1 MKKWLRIG
9 GSGFLAFSLVSVPFV
24 NAATV
29 EANGRTNMSY
39 ISFVSQDKYKD
50 YIDRAQ
56 NSLNVVTPHYFSL
69 KSDGSLLINTSLIN
83 TTFINDMHKKGVK
96 VVPFIQN
103 AWGDGTALANR
114 DALAKQIANAIATYN
129 LDGVNIDLE
138 GLNETYRDNYTDFMK
153 KLRMQI
159 PKHKQVSI
167 AVAANPYNWTTGW
180 HGSYDYKKL
189 SDALTGPNDYLMVM
203 AYDESYRG
211 GPEGPVASLSF
222 VEDSITYTLKK
233 QVPAEKIVLGI
244 PFYGRIWGNNTSF
257 NGTGVSH
264 HQINA
269 IMDQYKGTAKVTFDS
284 TSQTP
289 KLTFTMKSGD
299 PTFRIAGKDLIPG
312 TYTIWFD
319 NEKSLK
325 KKLILVQKYNLRGTG
340 SWSLSQEDPQMWNYY
355 NLWLNADY
363 FKDVI
368 DHWAQADIYGVNVR
382 DWMIGTAS
390 NQFEPDS
397 TLTRAMGA
405 TLLVRAMGYENLTP
419 LTTFPFNDVPSK
431 HWAKKNIHIAKEK
444 GLIKGTS
451 STTFEPDKPL
461 TREQAAQMLDNL
473 LKYPNASL
481 PSLSPF
487 KDIQPGQWS
496 YQAIINMNKNKIING
511 YTDGT
516 FQPKKNVSRAE
527 MAKLMNVSTDRID
540 KLVN

>member
-1 MKKWLRIG
+1 MNKWLRIG
-9 GSGFLAFSLVSVPFV
+9 GSAVLAFSLLSVPFMD
-24 NAATV
+24 AAAV
-29 EANGRTNMSY
+29 EAKGRTSMSY
-39 ISFVSQDKYKD
+39 ISFINKD
-50 YIDRAQ
+50 QYNYYIDRTH
-56 NSLNVVTPHYFSL
+56 NSLNVVTPNYFSL
-69 KSDGSLLINTSLIN
+69 NSDGTLKINTAFIDPS
-83 TTFINDMHKKGVK
+83 FINEMHNEGVR

-103 AWGDGTALANR
+103 AWGDGTALTNR
-114 DALAKQIANAIATYN
+114 DALSQQIANAIATYN
-129 LDGVNIDLE
+129 LDGVNVDLE
-138 GLNETYRDNYTDFMK
+138 GLNETHRDSYTDFMK
-153 KLRMQI
+153 KLRILI
-159 PKHKQVSI
+159 PKQKQVSI

-203 AYDESYRG
+203 AYDESWRG

-222 VEDSITYTLKK
+222 VEDTIKYTLNK

-257 NGTGVSH
+257 NGIGVSH

-269 IMDQYKGTAKVTFDS
+269 IMDQYKATAKVTFDS

-299 PTFRIAGKDLIPG
+299 PTYRIAGKDLIPG

-368 DHWAQADIYGVNVR
+368 DHWAQGDIYAVNVR
-382 DWMIGTAS
+382 DWMIGVSANEFS
-390 NQFEPDS
+390 PDG

-405 TLLVRAMGYENLTP
+405 TLLVRAMGYEQATTTTP
-419 LTTFPFNDVPSK
+419 FPFKDVPSD
-431 HWAKKNIHIAKEK
+431 HWAKKYIHIAKEK
-444 GLIKGTS
+444 GLINGTS
-451 STTFEPDKPL
+451 STTFEPDEPL
-461 TREQAAQMLDNL
+461 TREQAAQMLNNL
-473 LKYPNASL
+473 LQYPNASL
-481 PSLSPF
+481 PAQSPF
-487 KDIQPGQWS
+487 KDVKPSQWS
-496 YQAIINMNKNKIING
+496 YQAIINMNKNNIIDG

-527 MAKLMNVSTDRID
+527 MAKLMNVSIDRID
-540 KLVN
+540 ELVN